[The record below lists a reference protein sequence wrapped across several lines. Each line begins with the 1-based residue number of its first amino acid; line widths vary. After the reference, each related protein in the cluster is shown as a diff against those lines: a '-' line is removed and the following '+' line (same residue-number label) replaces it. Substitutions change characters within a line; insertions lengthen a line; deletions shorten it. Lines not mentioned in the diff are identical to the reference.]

1 MWDVPISCNNIIV
14 RLRKIRFSLAFVFP
28 QFLKVSKKNEHL
40 PFDIKHKVRQN
51 KWLQMSITFLSSAQL
66 RFPAVSI

>member
-1 MWDVPISCNNIIV
+1 MWDMQVYCTDTIV
-14 RLRKIRFSLAFVFP
+14 CLSKIRFSLASVFP

-40 PFDIKHKVRQN
+40 PFDIKYKVRQN
-51 KWLQMSITFLSSAQL
+51 KWLQTSITFSSSAQL